1 MEISTILGTIEFI
14 DREQGKN
21 NEILRRS
28 RKHVTFPWEPPRYVL
43 TSRWL
48 TEDQER
54 KLRKTNISYDDII
67 ITYELKNFKFSCSVS
82 ISLQLNLTLKVN
94 QN

>member
-1 MEISTILGTIEFI
+1 MKFSV
-14 DREQGKN
+14 DQGNMLPFPESLPICSDFKVAN
-21 NEILRRS
+21 GRP
-28 RKHVTFPWEPPRYVL
+28 RK
-43 TSRWL
+43 
-48 TEDQER
+48 
-54 KLRKTNISYDDII
+54 KLRKTNISYDNVI